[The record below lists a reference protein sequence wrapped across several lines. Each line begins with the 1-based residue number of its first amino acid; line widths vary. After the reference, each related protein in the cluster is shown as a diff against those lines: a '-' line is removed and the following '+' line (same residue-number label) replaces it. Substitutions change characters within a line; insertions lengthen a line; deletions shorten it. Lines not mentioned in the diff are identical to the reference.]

1 MNSSDCFDA
10 DRAEAREEKR
20 ADALRLIAELAENV
34 RHGYLEPYGAAA
46 VILGVAQEALR
57 C

>member
-20 ADALRLIAELAENV
+20 ADALRLIAELAGNV
-34 RHGYLEPYGAAA
+34 RNGHLEPYGAVA